1 MKISKLFVSMALAA
15 VTISGMAQE
24 GTAQQEKD
32 ENKKAEV
39 VDVNGQQR
47 LVLKTGLCTSTGACV
62 NLEIKM
68 DGELW
73 KTLDSLV
80 TAPTG
85 GDAIRTK
92 DISGCNVEIARAN
105 VNSKPGL
112 MFTSGTKYV
121 AITKEEF
128 KSLKKEE
135 D

>member
-1 MKISKLFVSMALAA
+1 MALACA
-15 VTISGMAQE
+15 TLSGMAQE
-24 GTAQQEKD
+24 GMVQQEKEQD
-32 ENKKAEV
+32 RKAEV
-39 VDVNGQQR
+39 VNENGLQR
-47 LVLKTGLCTSTGACV
+47 LVLKTGLCTCTGACV

-80 TAPTG
+80 TAPIG

-112 MFTSGTKYV
+112 VFTSGTKYV
-121 AITKEEF
+121 AITEEEF
-128 KSLKKEE
+128 KSLKKINNTNLYV
-135 D
+135 DF

>member
-1 MKISKLFVSMALAA
+1 MKISKLFVSMALACA
-15 VTISGMAQE
+15 TLSGMAQE

-32 ENKKAEV
+32 QDKKAEV
-39 VDVNGQQR
+39 VNENGQQR
-47 LVLKTGLCTSTGACV
+47 LVLKTGQCTCSGACV

-68 DGELW
+68 DGDLW

-92 DISGCNVEIARAN
+92 DVNGYNVEIARAN

-112 MFTSGTKYV
+112 MFTSGTKCV

-128 KSLKKEE
+128 KSLKR
-135 D
+135 